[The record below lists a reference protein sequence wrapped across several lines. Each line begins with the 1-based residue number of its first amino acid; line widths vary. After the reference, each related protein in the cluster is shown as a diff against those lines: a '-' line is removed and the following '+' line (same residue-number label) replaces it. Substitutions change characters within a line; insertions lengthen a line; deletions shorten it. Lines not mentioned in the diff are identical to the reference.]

1 MKNEK
6 KRNEDDDL
14 VIESSQCNGAK
25 LDDYKFTISL
35 NGETEK

>member
-14 VIESSQCNGAK
+14 VIESSQCNGVK